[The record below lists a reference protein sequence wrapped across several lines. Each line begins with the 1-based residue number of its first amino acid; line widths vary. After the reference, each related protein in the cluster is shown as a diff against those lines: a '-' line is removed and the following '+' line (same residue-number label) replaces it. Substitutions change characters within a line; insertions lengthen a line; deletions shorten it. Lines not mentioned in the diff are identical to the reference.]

1 MRNFDV
7 RIIPKIIIIGDPA
20 VGKTTICNR
29 YLGCPFEHRYI
40 STIGV
45 DFFSKDSIYETHS
58 GIRVMVSWS
67 LWDIAGQVRFRDIVD
82 QFFKGANSA
91 IVVYDITDR
100 ESFENVKNWLQRFWD
115 VAGEKPAVIVGNKT
129 DLRDKKGQVSTE
141 EGKELAEELSKEKGM
156 PFFFVETSAKFGEN
170 LDLLFR
176 MLFNAVI
183 WIKIKEKEER
193 NR

>member
-1 MRNFDV
+1 
-7 RIIPKIIIIGDPA
+7 
-20 VGKTTICNR
+20 
-29 YLGCPFEHRYI
+29 
-40 STIGV
+40 
-45 DFFSKDSIYETHS
+45 
-58 GIRVMVSWS
+58 MVSWS

-141 EGKELAEELSKEKGM
+141 EGK
-156 PFFFVETSAKFGEN
+156 
-170 LDLLFR
+170 
-176 MLFNAVI
+176 
-183 WIKIKEKEER
+183 
-193 NR
+193 